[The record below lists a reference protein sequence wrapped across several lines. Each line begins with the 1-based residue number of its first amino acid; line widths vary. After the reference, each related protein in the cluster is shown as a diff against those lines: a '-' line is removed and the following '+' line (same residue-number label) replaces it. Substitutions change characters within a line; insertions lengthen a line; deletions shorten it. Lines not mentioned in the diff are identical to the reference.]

1 MESVITQEPG
11 KSNGPIV
18 GIIVVLIVLALGAY
32 FLFGQL
38 SAQQAM
44 PVETGSSTQTTDD
57 AGIAELESQLNTND
71 TANLEA
77 EMEADFR
84 ELETQ

>member
-38 SAQQAM
+38 GAQQAQ
-44 PVETGSSTQTTDD
+44 PVDTGSTTQTTDD
-57 AGIAELESQLNTND
+57 AGITELEGQLNAD
-71 TANLEA
+71 GTANLEA

-84 ELETQ
+84 ELEAQ